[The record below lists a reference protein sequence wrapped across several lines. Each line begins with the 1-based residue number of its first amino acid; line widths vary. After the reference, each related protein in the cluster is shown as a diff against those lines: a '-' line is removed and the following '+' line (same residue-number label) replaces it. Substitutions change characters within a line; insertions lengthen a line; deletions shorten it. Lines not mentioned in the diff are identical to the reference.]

1 MTLPSTE
8 AITLVMFDLE
18 TTDLG
23 EFSKFIFFHFK
34 IFLNY
39 RYFLLL
45 MIYYSTRKTDVP
57 QCEIAAVGSYL
68 FLGFSTS

>member
-34 IFLNY
+34 IFFNY
-39 RYFLLL
+39 RYCLLL

-57 QCEIAAVGSYL
+57 QCEIAAVGSDL

>member
-34 IFLNY
+34 IFFNY
-39 RYFLLL
+39 RYCLLL